1 MKREVLAIGFG
12 FLALTLTVM
21 PLLAL
26 NAEAQIERWVPY
38 VPFPGQVELVFW
50 MEDEVA
56 YINVTI
62 VFYSGGFEVR
72 DWGDLNMD
80 RRELWVDSEIWG
92 WTGPAILDIWELSHT
107 YDLGH
112 LKEGR
117 YTFTFKSWGREVKSI
132 DFIVRGWPRCGKIL
146 PFPY

>member
-1 MKREVLAIGFG
+1 MKREVLAIGF
-12 FLALTLTVM
+12 LVLTLTVM
-21 PLLAL
+21 PLLPL

-50 MEDEVA
+50 MKDEVA

-72 DWGDLNMD
+72 GWGDLNMG
-80 RRELWVDSEIWG
+80 RHELWVDSETWR
-92 WTGPAILDIWELSHT
+92 WTGLAILGIWELSHT

-132 DFIVRGWPRCGKIL
+132 DFIVRGWPRFGKIF

>member
-1 MKREVLAIGFG
+1 MKREVLTIG
-12 FLALTLTVM
+12 FLALVLIVM
-21 PLLAL
+21 PLHPFD
-26 NAEAQIERWVPY
+26 AEAQIERWVPY
-38 VPFPGQVELVFW
+38 VPIPRDVKLVFW

-72 DWGDLNMD
+72 DWGDVNMD
-80 RRELWVDSEIWG
+80 HRELWVDSEIWR
-92 WTGPAILDIWELSHT
+92 WNGPSILVVWELSHT

-117 YTFTFKSWGREVKSI
+117 YTFTFKAWGREVKSI
-132 DFIVRGWPRCGKIL
+132 DFIVRGWPGRGKIL